1 VADDAKKIGDQLR
14 VAPGEAAALAKR
26 DPGECLGLAD
36 KPTAQ
41 ARRDELNQ
49 EMAALHDKLWAE
61 ADRSVLLVLQGMD
74 TAGKDGA
81 IKRVF
86 SGMNPQG
93 FRIASFKVPSH
104 LDLAHDYLWRVHA
117 ECPRR
122 GEIGIFN
129 RSHYE
134 DVVAA
139 QIIGVV
145 DKKACDRRH
154 RHICDFERML
164 SEEGTSIVKVFLHIS
179 HDEQRKRLQARLD
192 DPTKRWKFK
201 PEDLDTRE
209 KWPSY
214 LKAYEQAITAT
225 STAYAPW
232 YVVPADHK
240 WMRDVAVASLLVATL
255 RALDPRY
262 PEPEAGLDAVVVA

>member
-1 VADDAKKIGDQLR
+1 VADDIKKIVDALR
-14 VAPGEAAALAKR
+14 VEPGTSVALAKR
-26 DPGECLGLAD
+26 ETADRLGFAD
-36 KPTAQ
+36 KTTAQ
-41 ARRDELNQ
+41 DRRNELNQ
-49 EMAALHDKLWAE
+49 EMAGLHDKLWAE
-61 ADRSVLLVLQGMD
+61 AERSVLLVLQGMD

-93 FRIASFKVPSH
+93 FRIASFKAPND
-104 LDLAHDYLWRVHA
+104 LELAHDYLWRVHA

-134 DVVAA
+134 DVIAA

-145 DKKACDRRH
+145 DKKTCARRH
-154 RHICDFERML
+154 RHICEFERML
-164 SEEGTSIVKVFLHIS
+164 SDEGTTLVKIFLHIS

-192 DPTKRWKFK
+192 DPTKNWKFK
-201 PEDLDTRE
+201 ADDLDTRE
-209 KWPSY
+209 KWP
-214 LKAYEQAITAT
+214 AYQKLYEDAINAT
-225 STAYAPW
+225 TTDYAPW

-240 WMRDVAVASLLVATL
+240 SVRDVAVASVLLATL
-255 RALDPRY
+255 RALDPQY
-262 PEPEAGLDAVVVA
+262 PKPEAGLDAVVVT